1 MIEIRETEADQP
13 WHVVVVS
20 DNNYKDLLVGENL
33 ANIEDAFNQI
43 RAAAF
48 VFGIVGLSF
57 ERIHLDKN
65 ENYVM
70 IDIHGRTWG
79 AVKVVKL
86 DAAAQA

>member
-1 MIEIRETEADQP
+1 MIEIRKTNADQP

-20 DNNYKDLLVGENL
+20 ENNYKDLLVGENL

-43 RAAAF
+43 KAAAQA
-48 VFGIVGLSF
+48 FGIVDLDF
-57 ERIHLDKN
+57 ELINLDNN

-70 IDIHGRTWG
+70 IDARGRTWG

-86 DAAAQA
+86 DATAQA